1 MYVNGMGFRAI
12 QRVKGLHHTTI
23 IHWVK
28 QVGELL
34 PDTYDP
40 ETVPEVGE
48 LDELETIIG
57 SKKTSYGCGR
67 RLAISSKGY

>member
-1 MYVNGMGFRAI
+1 
-12 QRVKGLHHTTI
+12 
-23 IHWVK
+23 VK

-48 LDELETIIG
+48 LDKLETFVG
-57 SKKTSYGCGR
+57 SKKTSSGCGQQ
-67 RLAISSKGY
+67 LTISSQVY